1 MLRYWRIAVT
11 LALALTAL
19 STGALAC
26 GGGGEGSAED
36 REEVEQTVKELASYG
51 AEDVDAF
58 LEGVTDNFLE
68 SFAGF
73 TREECKGNA
82 QDCVGDPSETTSL
95 ANTKVLGD
103 TATTEGTFSSGGE
116 EGGEETF
123 VLSLVR
129 EDGAWKLDELRSGPQ
144 EIPEG
149 VKKVDLELNEFAFGF
164 NASEITDGTFA
175 FAAKNVGKQNHQVG
189 VLKIPAD
196 LDIQEF
202 IQSEE
207 EEEIEGIEDVA
218 FTLPFPPGDE
228 ANVVFDQPLEPG
240 RYALLCFVPDSEDPE
255 GTPHAAKGMIA
266 EFTIE

>member
-19 STGALAC
+19 STVALAC

-51 AEDVDAF
+51 AEDVDVF
-58 LEGVTDNFLE
+58 LERVTDNFLE

-103 TATTEGTFSSGGE
+103 TATTEGTFSSAGEDVGE
-116 EGGEETF
+116 ELY
-123 VLSLVR
+123 LSLVR
-129 EDGAWKLDELRSGPQ
+129 EDGVWKLDGLRNPPQ

-149 VKKVDLELNEFAFGF
+149 VKKVDLNLNEFAFGF
-164 NASEITDGTFA
+164 NASEITDGNFA
-175 FAAKNVGKQNHQVG
+175 FVAKNVGKQNHQVG
-189 VLKIPAD
+189 VMKVPAD
-196 LDIQEF
+196 LDIQELWR
-202 IQSEE
+202 EE
-207 EEEIEGIEDVA
+207 EVAGVEDIA

-228 ANVVFDQPLEPG
+228 YNVVFDQPLEPG
-240 RYALLCFVPDSEDPE
+240 RYALVCSVPDKDDPE
-255 GTPHAAKGMIA
+255 KTPHALKGMIS

>member
-1 MLRYWRIAVT
+1 MRYWRIAVI
-11 LALALTAL
+11 LALALTVL
-19 STGALAC
+19 SAVALAC

-36 REEVEQTVKELASYG
+36 REEVEQRAKELASYG

-58 LEGVTDNFLE
+58 LERVTDNFLE

-73 TREECKGNA
+73 TREECKENA
-82 QDCVGDPSETTSL
+82 QDCVGDPSESTSL
-95 ANTKVLGD
+95 ANTKVSGD

-116 EGGEETF
+116 EGGEEKF
-123 VLSLVR
+123 LLSLVR
-129 EDGAWKLDELRSGPQ
+129 EDGAWKLDELRSAPQ

-149 VKKVDLELNEFAFGF
+149 VKEIDLELQEFAFGF
-164 NASEITDGTFA
+164 NASEITDGNFA
-175 FAAKNVGKQNHQVG
+175 FVAKNVGEQNHQVG
-189 VLKIPAD
+189 VLRVPAD
-196 LDIQEF
+196 LDIKEL

-207 EEEIEGIEDVA
+207 EVEGVEDIA
-218 FTLPFPPGDE
+218 FTLPFPPGE
-228 ANVVFDQPLEPG
+228 EQNVVFDEPLEPG